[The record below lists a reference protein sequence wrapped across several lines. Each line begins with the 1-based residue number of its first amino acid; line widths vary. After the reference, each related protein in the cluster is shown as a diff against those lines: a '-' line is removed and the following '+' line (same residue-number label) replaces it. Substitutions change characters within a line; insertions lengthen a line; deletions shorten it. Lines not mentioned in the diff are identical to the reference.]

1 MMQSLQLPG
10 GWKLPNAISSSIV
23 GVLKKHSA
31 AMKDIVS
38 AASPETLAR
47 HLEIAGLISSSV
59 LDRLQAAG
67 LSPLDMASLVID
79 EVQQNMSGTNVV
91 DKFKKLCKILK
102 ENGNLATKG
111 IVMMLEREVG
121 LMPEE

>member
-1 MMQSLQLPG
+1 MQSLQLPG

-23 GVLKKHSA
+23 GILKKHSGA
-31 AMKDIVS
+31 LRVILS
-38 AASPETLAR
+38 AASPETLAY
-47 HLEIAGLISSSV
+47 HFEIAGLISSSV
-59 LDRLQAAG
+59 LDELQATG
-67 LSPLDMASLVID
+67 LSPLDMASIVID

-102 ENGNLATKG
+102 ENGNLAMKG

-121 LMPEE
+121 LIPEE